1 MNYMEFVDYTGKYDC
16 PIILVEG
23 TRSLPEGDRRSLV
36 ALGERLAKELP
47 NAIFRTGNAEGS
59 DEAFA
64 EGIKKIDP
72 TRLQYVLP
80 YPKHRKMK
88 IEKSSYKIALAE
100 IPYAAEERAVYH
112 TKNASPEYISMLEK
126 RDKIPMLKS
135 KSRYILRDTIKVIGA
150 TEAGLAP
157 AIIGIFYENTEN
169 PMKGGT
175 GHTIRVCKQQGIP
188 VILKKEWM
196 NWYKTSGT
204 SSGYRTPT

>member
-1 MNYMEFVDYTGKYDC
+1 MNYIVFLDYVHRYYI

-23 TRSLPEGDRRSLV
+23 IRSLPEGDRHCLV
-36 ALGERLAKELP
+36 ELSERLAKELP
-47 NAIFRTGNAEGS
+47 DAIFRTGNAEGS

-64 EGIKKIDP
+64 EGIKKVDP
-72 TRLQYVLP
+72 ARLQYILP

-88 IEKSSYKIALAE
+88 IEESSYKIALSKM
-100 IPYAAEERAVYH
+100 PCVAEERAVYH
-112 TKNASPEYISMLEK
+112 TRKASSEYIPMLEK
-126 RDKIPMLKS
+126 RDKIPILHS

-150 TEAGLAP
+150 TESGLEP
-157 AIIGIFYENTEN
+157 ATIGIFYGNTEN

-196 NWYKTSGT
+196 NW
-204 SSGYRTPT
+204 